1 MIMYFEFLEQ
11 ETAWVAIALFI
22 FIALIWKKA
31 SQALS
36 SILDDRSI
44 LIQNELS
51 EAKSLKEEAM
61 EELRISLQL
70 QKNSSEEFNQIIKE
84 AKETAKK
91 IKEDA
96 EVKLL
101 EVIKRKEEQAK
112 QRIITFENEAIKT
125 IKKASGT
132 VAIESAKVFINTHID
147 RKENLNLITQASNE
161 IKSTLTN

>member
-1 MIMYFEFLEQ
+1 MYFEFLEQ
-11 ETAWVAIALFI
+11 ETVWVTIAFFI

-31 SQALS
+31 SQAIS

-51 EAKSLKEEAM
+51 EAKLLKEEAM
-61 EELRISLQL
+61 EELRKSLQM

-96 EVKLL
+96 DVKSL
-101 EVIKRKEEQAK
+101 EIIKRREEQAK
-112 QRIITFENEAIKT
+112 QRIMAFENEAIKE
-125 IKKASGT
+125 IKRVSGT
-132 VAIESAKVFINTHID
+132 VAIESAKVFIKNNLD
-147 RKENLNLITQASNE
+147 KKENLNLITEASNE
-161 IKSTLTN
+161 IKSTLAN